1 MADKNI
7 PLRYRIA
14 DFIKDH
20 GGSMLLAGSSLLVI
34 ISGVS
39 PEYKVCGSIPTRI
52 PLMIIAAILFIGGGI
67 VQFWNKK
74 SFREMESRNE
84 EKIREM
90 ELERDELIEINKQ
103 YKEANEQYYDD
114 VNHFLSDVTAHLA
127 SDCELVG
134 EDQGFLSD
142 ARLTIYCHHKTKSN
156 FWPLIRI
163 AGNPKY
169 KDFRHLDYPD
179 NVGAISQCWQKGD
192 YALQTNAEGEQWVK
206 EMIEGHYIPDKGIA
220 SEIRMQAKSLVAI
233 RLSKENEYLGV
244 LVIESTKK
252 TKTKFKYL
260 SLIQES
266 TWFPIL
272 INLILVLRDSHIKIS
287 EESSE

>member
-1 MADKNI
+1 MADKNV

-14 DFIKDH
+14 DFIKDY
-20 GGSMLLAGSSLLVI
+20 GGGILLAGSSLSVI

-39 PEYKVCGSIPTRI
+39 PEYKIFGSIPARI
-52 PLMIIAAILFIGGGI
+52 PFMVVAAMLFIGGGI
-67 VQFWNKK
+67 AQFWNKK

-84 EKIREM
+84 EKIREI
-90 ELERDELIEINKQ
+90 ESERDELIEINKR
-103 YKEANEQYYDD
+103 YKEANKQYYDD
-114 VNHFLSDVTAHLA
+114 VNHFLSDVTVRLA

-134 EDQGFLSD
+134 ENQGFLSD

-169 KDFRHLDYPD
+169 EDFRHLDYPD
-179 NVGAISQCWQKGD
+179 NVGAISQCWQNGD

-220 SEIRMQAKSLVAI
+220 SEIRMQAKSLCAI

-260 SLIQES
+260 SLIKGS